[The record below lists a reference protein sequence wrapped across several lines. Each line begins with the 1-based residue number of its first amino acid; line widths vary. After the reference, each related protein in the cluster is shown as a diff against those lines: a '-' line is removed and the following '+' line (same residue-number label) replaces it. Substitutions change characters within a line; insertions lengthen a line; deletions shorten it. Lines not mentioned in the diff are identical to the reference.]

1 MPQLCAH
8 VWVLQSFFR
17 FVISFCMAL
26 SKMYYS
32 RFQHFEKSKLLNGHF
47 KDFHDH
53 NTNQKEAKRNYK
65 MASANR
71 IRKLDIFYK
80 YELKTFSVSNVN
92 GSTDGW
98 SMAEWTELA
107 CPSIVIQRCPKS
119 LSSEFLYV
127 REKFRP
133 FGCCSDIQE
142 DSRGPQSDS
151 LSSSSVSRTRL
162 NHIWPIWRK
171 HTIS

>member
-17 FVISFCMAL
+17 FVISFSIAL

-32 RFQHFEKSKLLNGHF
+32 RFQHFEKKSKLLNGHF

-107 CPSIVIQRCPKS
+107 CPSIVKDVQSLCRLNFSMFVKS
-119 LSSEFLYV
+119 AVHLDAVLTFKKILEALNPIPWAQVQF
-127 REKFRP
+127 F
-133 FGCCSDIQE
+133 
-142 DSRGPQSDS
+142 
-151 LSSSSVSRTRL
+151 RTRL